1 MPKEEKRTEI
11 HLNTKQIDIF
21 QYLQNGT
28 WIV

>member
-28 WIV
+28 